1 MRDPSIQNP
10 QSKIKMLRF
19 AYSTINWGSTCDLEA
34 AFDDIR
40 SAGWRAV
47 ELFDHSL
54 DWMGTPDHMRGL
66 LKELK
71 VATSFGGV
79 ELPASDRAITIHK
92 RRIEFAAA
100 IGADA
105 YGLVGAGRPR
115 SRPPTAGEIS
125 ELAKLCETL
134 AVHGAMLG
142 VKVAYHPHTRC
153 TVENEGEID
162 ALMNETK
169 TLTLCLDVSHIALV
183 GEDPIAHLNKYYERL
198 GYVHL
203 KDWAKGE
210 FIEMGQ
216 GTIGID
222 FPACLKLLS
231 DKGFAGWLVVEH
243 SISKTSPIDS
253 AIANAQYLQSLD
265 YSI

>member
-1 MRDPSIQNP
+1 M
-10 QSKIKMLRF
+10 RF
-19 AYSTINWGSTCDLEA
+19 AYSTINWGSTCDLQA

-54 DWMGTPDHMRGL
+54 DWLGTPEHLRGL
-66 LKELK
+66 LNDLI
-71 VATSFGGV
+71 VATSFGSV
-79 ELPASDRAITIHK
+79 DLPASERQLHIHK

-100 IGADA
+100 LGADA

-115 SRPPTAGEIS
+115 ARPPSAGEIR
-125 ELAKLCETL
+125 ELATTCEAL
-134 AVHGAMLG
+134 AVHAAGLG

-153 TVENEGEID
+153 TIENEDEID
-162 ALMNETK
+162 ALMNETQA
-169 TLTLCLDVSHIALV
+169 LTLCLDVSHIALV
-183 GEDPIAHLNKYYERL
+183 GEDPIAHLNKYFARL

-216 GTIGID
+216 GSIGID
-222 FPACLKLLS
+222 FPACLKLLEN
-231 DKGFAGWLVVEH
+231 KGFAGWLVVEH
-243 SISKTSPIDS
+243 SISKTSPLDS
-253 AIANAQYLQSLD
+253 AIANAQYLTGLGYEILNS
-265 YSI
+265 